1 MAQFRERRTI
11 LRVPL
16 SDNHTVRTHDGVEAR
31 LIDLSVRGAH
41 VEHLGILR
49 PGALCILELPPELG
63 SLLLSAQVVWCT
75 ILGAEWR
82 LDGERHLR
90 AQSGLWF
97 NKITESQRTVL
108 TGILQQ
114 LGTGDRISINSPK
127 GYA

>member
-1 MAQFRERRTI
+1 M
-11 LRVPL
+11 LRVAL

-49 PGALCILELPPELG
+49 PGSLCILELPPELG
-63 SLLLSAQVVWCT
+63 SLLLPAQIVWCT

-82 LDGERHLR
+82 VDGERHLR

-97 NKITESQRTVL
+97 NKMTESQRTVL
-108 TGILQQ
+108 ASILQQ
-114 LGTGDRISINSPK
+114 LSVGDQASFDSHK
-127 GYA
+127 GSA